1 MLRQQVKKEI
11 YMKRWGWMGFTAT
24 AVLILATTASAQ
36 QTPAAAAPAD
46 LGAPMANPVSAT
58 VKLRLATF
66 QKNMVGGAE
75 LMPAEKYSFKPTPE
89 MSTFG
94 HLMLHIAQTNYRL
107 CSVVSGMAMPETK
120 VADTDGKDKLV
131 PVVKDSF
138 DFCTKALANTDDSKL
153 GQMVKLFGPNPLPM
167 AAAWIALPGTWNDHY
182 SEEAIYLRL
191 NGILPPSAQPAK

>member
-1 MLRQQVKKEI
+1 
-11 YMKRWGWMGFTAT
+11 MKRMGWM
-24 AVLILATTASAQ
+24 
-36 QTPAAAAPAD
+36 AAAATAALLCVTAANAQQAPAASAPAD
-46 LGAPMANPVSAT
+46 MTPMANPVSST
-58 VKLRLATF
+58 VKSRLAAF

-75 LMPAEKYSFKPTPE
+75 LMPAEKYGFKPTPE

-107 CSVVSGMAMPETK
+107 CAVVSGKAAPDMK

-131 PVVKDSF
+131 AAVKDSF
-138 DFCTKALANTDDSKL
+138 DFCTTALASADDSKL
-153 GQMVKLFGPNPLPM
+153 GQMVQLFGPKPLPM

-182 SEEAIYLRL
+182 SEEAVYLRL

>member
-1 MLRQQVKKEI
+1 
-11 YMKRWGWMGFTAT
+11 MKRMNW
-24 AVLILATTASAQ
+24 I
-36 QTPAAAAPAD
+36 AAAATAALLTVSGAHAQQAAPAASAPAD
-46 LGAPMANPVSAT
+46 TTPMANPVSST
-58 VKLRLATF
+58 VKLRLASF

-75 LMPAEKYSFKPTPE
+75 LMPAEKYSFKPTPD

-107 CSVVSGMAMPETK
+107 CSVVSGLPMPETK

-138 DFCTKALANTDDSKL
+138 DFCTKALANADDSKL
-153 GQMVKLFGPNPLPM
+153 GQMVQLFGPKPLPM

-182 SEEAIYLRL
+182 SEEAVYLRL